1 MSLTKTILW
10 VTAAVA
16 TATAT
21 VVYAFRLKRTSAE
34 LETYAKINIFKLNL
48 TELVVQVDVRLKN
61 PTATKFSIKFP
72 FVKLI
77 YKGLTVGSSQVQNKD
92 IAIPA
97 YGEAVAEKIM
107 IPIPTLEEFS
117 LVTGLIESLLL
128 REQVKISVA
137 KITTID
143 LGLTKIP
150 YAKTEELILKK

>member
-10 VTAAVA
+10 AAAAVTTAA
-16 TATAT
+16 TA

-48 TELVVQVDVRLKN
+48 KELVVQVDVRLKN
-61 PTATKFSIKFP
+61 PTSTKFTIKYP

-77 YKGLTVGSSQVQNKD
+77 YKGVTVGSSQVQNKD
-92 IAIPA
+92 ILIPA
-97 YGEAVAEKIM
+97 YGEAVVEKIM

-128 REQVKISVA
+128 GEQVKVSVA

>member
-10 VTAAVA
+10 AAAVVTTAA
-16 TATAT
+16 TA
-21 VVYAFRLKRTSAE
+21 VVYAFRLNRTSAE

-48 TELVVQVDVRLKN
+48 KELVVQVDVRLKN
-61 PTATKFSIKFP
+61 PTSTKFSIKYP

-77 YKGLTVGSSQVQNKD
+77 YKGVTVGSSQVQNKD

-97 YGEAVAEKIM
+97 YGEAVVEKIM

-128 REQVKISVA
+128 SEQVKISVA
-137 KITTID
+137 KITTIA